1 MRGPELLIPLLGLMI
16 PIMVV
21 VLGAGIAMM
30 AIYLGYRRRKEIFSM
45 YHQERMAAIDK
56 GVELPPLP
64 EALLME
70 DGRPARPYHPR
81 RHLFRGLA
89 WLFIGIGMG
98 VALAASVASNWA
110 LFSLVPC
117 GIGLAHLIYYFVEGK
132 KEAQAM
138 ERDRPPIIAGSSSP
152 AS

>member
-1 MRGPELLIPLLGLMI
+1 MLA
-16 PIMVV
+16 V
-21 VLGAGIAMM
+21 
-30 AIYLGYRRRKEIFSM
+30 YLGYRRRKEFFAM

-64 EALLME
+64 EALLTE

-89 WLFIGIGMG
+89 WLFVGIGLE
-98 VALAASVASNWA
+98 VALSASVASNWA
-110 LFSLVPC
+110 LFSLVPI

-132 KEAQAM
+132 KEAQAL
-138 ERDRPPIIAGSSSP
+138 EREQPPVIVGGSTTAP
-152 AS
+152 